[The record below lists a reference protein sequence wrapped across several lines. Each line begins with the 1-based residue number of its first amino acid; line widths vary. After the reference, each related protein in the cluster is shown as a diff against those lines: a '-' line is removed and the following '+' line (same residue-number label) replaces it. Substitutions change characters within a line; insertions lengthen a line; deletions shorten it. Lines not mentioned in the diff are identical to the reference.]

1 LTEID
6 EQVYVRIPMCT
17 FFVYLCIWL
26 LHLNVC
32 PRQNIDA
39 DIGRV
44 IAKVSSQANPTTS
57 AKGPEHKKD
66 KKKDKQSA
74 QDVATKHKDDINQG
88 PSVEILAIDPSK
100 DKKKKKKSK
109 KIHSSTTSTTPEI
122 STHQEQIGS
131 AHVISDT
138 EPQGTNKG
146 TTQNVL
152 QNKTLDHNNES
163 SNSCLQP
170 PPVMVCLLSFPYLK
184 YIVKQLSSSFNILVS
199 FLSLSDTC
207 LNHT

>member
-32 PRQNIDA
+32 LRQNIDA
-39 DIGRV
+39 DIGKV

-57 AKGPEHKKD
+57 AKGPGKD

-74 QDVATKHKDDINQG
+74 QDTATEPKDDVSQN
-88 PSVEILAIDPSK
+88 PYVEVLIVDPMK

-109 KIHSSTTSTTPEI
+109 KTHSSTTSTAPEV
-122 STHQEQIGS
+122 STLKKQPGS
-131 AHVISDT
+131 TQDVNDD
-138 EPQGTNKG
+138 EPQGANKG
-146 TTQNVL
+146 TTQTIL
-152 QNKTLDHNNES
+152 QDQTFEHNNES
-163 SNSCLQP
+163 SNSCFQP
-170 PPVMVCLLSFPYLK
+170 PPVMVGLLSFSIFKIHY
-184 YIVKQLSSSFNILVS
+184 
-199 FLSLSDTC
+199 
-207 LNHT
+207 

>member
-1 LTEID
+1 LTNRYIF
-6 EQVYVRIPMCT
+6 PFLCT
-17 FFVYLCIWL
+17 FPFSLTHLAFNFNIYL
-26 LHLNVC
+26 
-32 PRQNIDA
+32 RQNIDA

-44 IAKVSSQANPTTS
+44 IAKVSSQVNPTTS
-57 AKGPEHKKD
+57 VKGPEYKKE

-88 PSVEILAIDPSK
+88 PSVEILTIDPSK